1 VGRFRRQR
9 VVDVFSGTP
18 ILDEICFAQMSE
30 MPGDARLSHAEDFL
44 EFEDG
49 EFFLLKEEQEA
60 QPGFIGEQAQE
71 FYD

>member
-1 VGRFRRQR
+1 
-9 VVDVFSGTP
+9 
-18 ILDEICFAQMSE
+18 